1 MDMSEEKKLQKE
13 QVDKE
18 KEKLKLRQDK
28 LDKERAALL
37 LMAMRA
43 EIASKFSY

>member
-1 MDMSEEKKLQKE
+1 MDMSVEKKLQKE
-13 QVDKE
+13 LEDKE
-18 KEKLKLRQDK
+18 KEQLKLLQAK